1 MQMINKVVITV
12 HLNLLAHFEIMINN
26 KVELSFELFL
36 VQLRFLS
43 HKSFVPHIGH
53 VVDFGKIL
61 ILHELLS
68 DSMLNFL

>member
-1 MQMINKVVITV
+1 
-12 HLNLLAHFEIMINN
+12 
-26 KVELSFELFL
+26 L

-43 HKSFVPHIGH
+43 HKSLVPHICH
-53 VVDFGKIL
+53 VVDFGKFL